1 MPVMKVLRLGSVD
14 YEMVGSA
21 SVTQTLT
28 SGTEIATVTIDGTST
43 KLYAPEGGG
52 GGGMLVTFTEANY
65 TYTADKTFGEIAEA
79 LDAGIMP
86 SVKFVPATSSN
97 HPAYAGIAYFNIQN
111 NSYYAMKFTSFY
123 TSSISGSPSSYPS
136 WSSDN

>member
-1 MPVMKVLRLGSVD
+1 MPVMKQLRIGSATYD
-14 YEMVGSA
+14 TVGEA

-28 SGTEIATVTIDGTST
+28 SGTEIATVTIDGTAT
-43 KLYAPEGGG
+43 KLYAPE

-65 TYTADKTFGEIAEA
+65 TYTADKTFGEIAAA

-86 SVKFVPATSSN
+86 SLKFVPATSSN
-97 HPAYAGIAYFNIQN
+97 HPIYAGIAYFSIENS
-111 NSYYAMKFTSFY
+111 SYYAMRFTAFN
-123 TSSISGSPSSYPS
+123 SSTISGSPSSYPS